1 MRTTILD
8 TPPVP
13 LVVHPDVFDAF
24 AWNESRVL
32 EWRTPNDS
40 LEINPLDP
48 DLPLRMAFVL
58 RAPWAS
64 VPTELARLHVGR
76 KGYALG
82 DEPALAPYGID
93 DATDELFAER
103 RDAHETFWLAA
114 DNLNALFW
122 ALHDWSHFH
131 NHGAFEERTAT
142 ELQCDTAALVWLW
155 TNRARVV
162 ITDDVFDAVRRQ
174 VVAIHDRRVENAPP
188 SHPFRDE
195 HLRSADAFDRFVA
208 SMRHAHDSF
217 PAHGGE

>member
-1 MRTTILD
+1 VRITFLD

-13 LVVHPDVFDAF
+13 LVVDPDVFDAF

-32 EWRTPNDS
+32 EWRTPRDS
-40 LEINPLDP
+40 VEINPLDP

-58 RAPWAS
+58 REPWDA

-76 KGYALG
+76 KPYALG
-82 DEPALAPYGID
+82 DEAALAPYGID
-93 DATDELFAER
+93 DATDQLYAAH
-103 RDAHETFWLAA
+103 RDAHATFWLAA

-155 TNRARVV
+155 TNRDRVP
-162 ITDDVFDAVRRQ
+162 IADDDFDAVRRQ
-174 VVAIHDRRVENAPP
+174 VLAIHDRRVAEAPP
-188 SHPFRDE
+188 RRAFRDE
-195 HLRSADAFDRFVA
+195 HLRARSAFEHFVDALPRRSRNIPV
-208 SMRHAHDSF
+208 SN
-217 PAHGGE
+217 P